1 MKRSICITFIL
12 VAGCILTGLQ
22 AKAQQQTGTANVIP
36 VIPEPK
42 PGETVRPEG
51 SEKWTPEQFRE
62 WEKMIREKS
71 GDFPQPER
79 PPILKPDFT
88 QMTEEQIVTWEDS
101 VKSVLFPELESYNTG
116 RLQSVLQSNNAAG
129 GESPRI
135 ELRGD
140 YANSHIPNIF
150 AIDRNMTVGEI
161 PFTSGVLPNGALTYS
176 IPVETYPGINGH
188 QPNVSLVYNSYGG
201 NGIAGIGWSLGG
213 LSAISR
219 TGKNP
224 YHDGRAEGVL
234 MDRSDPFVLDGVRM
248 IKTGETTSEISYE
261 TERGLVKATAYLSGS
276 TMRYFQVWYPNG
288 SIATYGFTGN
298 YASNLSYPLT
308 SIKDR
313 FNNIITY
320 TYDYSDN
327 NHYTLTK
334 ISYGNASVEFQYL
347 SSRNDPAVFYQG
359 GLKVMENRLLQNII
373 CKYGTST
380 SRTYSLAYSTQKGYS
395 ALTSIGL
402 TASGLSVN
410 PLQFYYGT
418 NNTAYVYSTSQVQ
431 LDRWYVASPGQLRV
445 SKGKFDYG
453 TEDDGLISAPYK
465 DPYWN
470 HYRHSTT
477 FRHSQ
482 NRYENQ
488 YDGTERIYVYA
499 GLNAPLMAGF
509 MPDIVTE
516 AGFIDVFCAD
526 VDGKYE
532 EEIVKVNNTRIDNT
546 NEKVVFNVYA
556 ANLYNGLALKYTR
569 TFTFPTVVTDADDG
583 RSIHP
588 KFYRAGDFNGDGKME
603 ILAVSSHNP
612 IGNTNI
618 TSKCYLFDLES
629 NTKLYEG
636 YAFPYVVEFWGTEQ
650 PDNILAFENTD
661 HLMTLDYD
669 GDGKSDVCLINS
681 QGTHIYTFDISGSNY
696 YSMRKIAT
704 YTGIT
709 KTGLK
714 NRSLLVGEFNGDGKP
729 DLLVSP
735 DCSTAD
741 YIWTIHY
748 SKGNGQFESRPFSA
762 TYYSRKEPVYLQD
775 VNGDG
780 LTDLIKCMYSSFFT
794 YLINANGI
802 AAVES
807 ATSYPANSIFIP
819 TDINSGNYFGRI
831 VCLKEGIVTKFAYPR
846 NDTCEKLLT
855 GLINSLGV
863 IEKNHFRRLNEQ
875 GGYFYTKG
883 SGANYPYINFNGPL
897 HVPVSR
903 EQFYNNQRYG
913 DVDYRYVNAVVHG
926 QGLGFCGFAQVISY
940 DRIRS
945 RTSTQ
950 TYDPFRFGVLT
961 GEDTPFSTVTNTVS
975 VSVASSRIAKI
986 TLTGQSVQDKLQGTT
1001 RTATYRYDA
1010 YGNPTQ
1016 ETVTF
1021 GDGITQTTSSA
1032 YYNNTG
1038 TPYLLGFLTDRT
1050 VTASR
1055 SGSSD
1060 SRRMLISSHSNG
1072 LPTVKSLYV
1081 NGNRTSE
1088 STYAYNGAGCM
1099 TQETVKLYSSPNQLT
1114 YKFEYDSWGRVT
1126 KEIDPLNI
1134 YTTREYNA
1142 TTGLPAYSRNHKS
1155 QATSYTYDGLGRITS
1170 VSYPDGTNE
1179 TTTRTWSSGT
1189 GLYSVT
1195 STATG
1200 KPNTVVYCDAFG
1212 REVRTSVTRYNGVV
1226 GHTDRTY
1233 DGYGRLQRQSLP
1245 FTGSSASYWN
1255 TYSYDSYDRPSSV
1268 STASGNTVSYGYSG
1282 KNVMVTENGITSTRY
1297 HDAQGNL
1304 ISVSDPAGTI
1314 TYNLRADGQPSSI
1327 IAPGNVTTTF
1337 SYDGYG
1343 RQISISDPSAGTRSF
1358 GYDAAGNLNR
1368 ETDADGRVKNMAYDA
1383 YNRLRTRTLPEFSTT
1398 WEYNSD
1404 NLPASVTSTNA
1415 TSEVYTY
1422 DAYGRLSTYTENGPD
1437 SRWLKK
1443 TYGYADGNVNS
1454 IRYVSQ
1460 LETIGTESHNYANG
1474 HLTEITFGGTSVW
1487 KLNGENVLGQPVS
1500 VATGPVSRAYSYGN
1514 HGLPTGRTSASTS
1527 SGTFQNHAYGFDAAK
1542 GNLTYRRDNHTG
1554 LQESFTY
1561 DNLNRLKTF
1570 AGKNMEYDA
1579 KGNIT
1584 QKSDVGSTFYY
1595 DTPGKPYALSG
1606 VEAGTNTAIPMR
1618 SQAVAYTSFERPA
1631 SISEN
1636 SWAAAFTY
1644 NVSGGRV
1651 KMQLRQGGSSV
1662 LTRWYLGENYEI
1674 DEGTAGAKEK
1684 LYIGGDAYT
1693 APAVYLKQNGSWNLH
1708 YISRDWLGSITH
1720 IANSSG
1726 AVVQELSY
1734 DVWGRLRNP
1743 SNQGVYSPDAEPSL
1757 LLGRGYTGHEHLT
1770 QFGLINMNARLYDPA
1785 VGRFLSPDPYVQAPL
1800 FSQNFNRYSYCM
1812 NNPLVY
1818 KDADGE
1824 IAWFVPIIVGAVIGG
1839 ITNTVANHKHIDNF
1853 WAGAGYF
1860 GIGAAAGAAGAYAG
1874 GAVAGAVAVGGFAGG
1889 AVSGAA
1895 GGVASGFVAGSG
1907 NAWMGGA
1914 GFGQG
1919 LQSGLI
1925 GGGIGVVSGALIGGT
1940 IGAIQHQRQVYAF
1953 QKGNAEL
1960 GINGGDPVPATD
1972 QFLSDAQKA
1981 WFKDA
1986 PMDKV
1991 KVFTVE
1997 KVPKN
2002 VQNEMDKIG
2011 ATAATKYL
2019 HKSGT
2024 LTGNSNVYFNKNL
2037 AFTSAKQLFFTMEHE
2052 FVHVSQYA
2060 YLGSIGATSETVKAP
2075 LVIEMLDFHA
2085 YSYEWSLG
2093 STNSGGFIQA
2103 DILSFKNSSLFNPL
2117 NYINFSWNF
2126 NHSFIFPF

>member
-1 MKRSICITFIL
+1 MKRSICIIL
-12 VAGCILTGLQ
+12 ISIAYCILTGLQ
-22 AKAQQQTGTANVIP
+22 AKAQQQTGNAAVVP
-36 VIPEPK
+36 VIPEP
-42 PGETVRPEG
+42 GQDETVRPEG
-51 SEKWTPEQFRE
+51 SEKWTPEQFLE
-62 WEKMIREKS
+62 WEKMIREKN
-71 GDFPQPER
+71 GNFPQPER
-79 PPILKPDFT
+79 APILKPDFT

-101 VKSVLFPELESYNTG
+101 VKFVLFPELVSYNTG
-116 RLQSVLQSNNAAG
+116 RPQNVLQTMNAAS
-129 GESPRI
+129 GESPGL

-140 YANSHIPNIF
+140 YANSHVPNAF

-161 PFTSGVLPNGALTYS
+161 PFTSGVLPNGALTYNVP
-176 IPVETYPGINGH
+176 IEIYPGVNGH

-201 NGIAGIGWSLGG
+201 NGITGIGWSLGG

-219 TGKNP
+219 TGKSP
-224 YHDGRAEGVL
+224 YYDGRAEGVL
-234 MDRSDPFVLDGVRM
+234 MDKSDPFVLDGVRL
-248 IKTGETTSEISYE
+248 IKTGETTSEINYE
-261 TERGLVKATAYLSGS
+261 TERGFIKATAYLTGS
-276 TMRYFQVWYPNG
+276 VVRYFQVRYPNG
-288 SIATYGFTGN
+288 SIATYGFMGS
-298 YASNLSYPLT
+298 YASNLSYPLI
-308 SIKDR
+308 SIADR
-313 FNNIITY
+313 FNNTITY

-327 NHYTLTK
+327 NHYTLTR
-334 ISYGNASVEFQYL
+334 ISYGSASVEFQYL
-347 SSRNDPAVFYQG
+347 SSRNDPAVFYHG
-359 GLKVMENRLLQNII
+359 GLKVMENRLLQNIV
-373 CKYGTST
+373 CKYGS
-380 SRTYSLAYSTQKGYS
+380 SVHRTYSLSYLALKGYS
-395 ALTSIGL
+395 ALASIGL

-410 PLQFYYGT
+410 PLHFYYGT
-418 NNTAYVYSTSQVQ
+418 NNTAYIYSTSQVQ

-499 GLNAPLMAGF
+499 GLNDPFMAGF
-509 MPDIVTE
+509 MPDLVTE

-612 IGNTNI
+612 VGNTSI
-618 TSKCYLFDLES
+618 TSKSYLFDLES

-661 HLMTLDYD
+661 RLMVLDCD
-669 GDGKSDVCLINS
+669 GDGKSDICLINN
-681 QGTHIYTFDISGSNY
+681 QGTHVYTFDINGSNY
-696 YSMRKIAT
+696 SIRKIAT
-704 YTGIT
+704 YTGLT
-709 KTGLK
+709 KAGLK
-714 NRSLLVGEFNGDGKP
+714 NRSLLAGEFNGDGKP

-748 SKGNGQFESRPFSA
+748 SKGNGQFESRTFSA
-762 TYYSRKEPVYLQD
+762 TYYSRNEPVYLQD

-794 YLINANGI
+794 YLINANGV
-802 AAVES
+802 AVVES
-807 ATSYPANSIFIP
+807 AASYPGNSIFIP

-831 VCLKEGIVTKFAYPR
+831 VCLKEGIVTKYVYPR
-846 NDTCEKLLT
+846 NDTHEKLLT
-855 GLINSLGV
+855 GAVNSLGV
-863 IEKNHFRRLNEQ
+863 IEKTHYRRLNEQ

-883 SGANYPYINFNGPL
+883 SGASYPYINFNGPL

-903 EQFYNNQRYG
+903 EQFYNNQRYS
-913 DVDYRYVNAVVHG
+913 DIDYRYVNAVVHR

-945 RTSTQ
+945 RTATQ

-961 GEDTPFSTVTNTVS
+961 GEDTPFSGVTNTMS
-975 VSVASSRIAKI
+975 VSVASNRIVKI
-986 TLTGQSVQDKLQGTT
+986 TLTGQSVQDKLRGTT
-1001 RTATYRYDA
+1001 RTATYQYDT

-1016 ETVTF
+1016 ETINF

-1032 YYNNTG
+1032 YYNNTAG
-1038 TPYLLGFLTDRT
+1038 TPYLLGFPTDRT
-1050 VTASR
+1050 VTTSR
-1055 SGSSD
+1055 SGSSS
-1060 SRRMLISSHSNG
+1060 SRRTLISSHSNG
-1072 LPTVKSLYV
+1072 LPIVKSLYV

-1088 STYAYNGAGCM
+1088 STYAYNGAGCV
-1099 TQETVKLYSSPNQLT
+1099 TQETVKLYTSSNQLT

-1155 QATSYTYDGLGRITS
+1155 QTTSYTYDGLGRITS

-1179 TTTRTWSSGT
+1179 ASTRTWSSGT

-1195 STATG
+1195 ATATG
-1200 KPNTVVYCDAFG
+1200 KPNTVVYYDVFG
-1212 REVRTSVTRYNGVV
+1212 REVRTGVTRYNGVV

-1233 DGYGRLQRQSLP
+1233 DSYGRLQRQSLP
-1245 FTGSSASYWN
+1245 FTGSSASYWH

-1268 STASGNTVSYGYSG
+1268 SLASGNTVSYAYSG
-1282 KNVMVTENGITSTRY
+1282 KNVTVTENGIASTRY

-1314 TYNLRADGQPSSI
+1314 VYNLRADGQPSSI
-1327 IAPGNVTTTF
+1327 VAPGNVTTSF
-1337 SYDGYG
+1337 GYDGYG
-1343 RQISISDPSAGTRSF
+1343 RQTSISDPSAGNRSF

-1368 ETDADGRVKNMAYDA
+1368 ETDADGRVKSMSYDA

-1404 NLPASVTSTNA
+1404 NQPASVTSANA

-1422 DAYGRLSTYTENGPD
+1422 DTYGRLSTYTENGPD

-1443 TYGYADGNVNS
+1443 TYGYAGGNVNS
-1454 IRYVSQ
+1454 IQYVSQ
-1460 LETIGTESHNYANG
+1460 SGAIGTESYNHANG

-1487 KLNGENVLGQPVS
+1487 KLNGENALGQPVS
-1500 VATGPVSRAYSYGN
+1500 VATGPVSRVYSYSS
-1514 HGLPTGRTSASTS
+1514 HGLPTGRTSASTNG
-1527 SGTFQNHAYGFDAAK
+1527 GTFQNHTYSFDATK
-1542 GNLTYRRDNHTG
+1542 GNLTYRRDNRTG
-1554 LQESFTY
+1554 LQENFTY

-1570 AGKNMEYDA
+1570 AGKNMEYDV

-1584 QKSDVGSTFYY
+1584 QKSDAGSTFYY

-1618 SQAVAYTSFERPA
+1618 SQTVAYTSFERPS

-1636 SWAAAFTY
+1636 NWTAAFTY
-1644 NVSGGRV
+1644 NASGGRV

-1662 LTRWYLGENYEI
+1662 LTRYCLGGNYET

-1684 LYIGGDAYT
+1684 LYVGGDAYT
-1693 APAVYLKQNGSWNLH
+1693 APAVYLKQNGSWSLH
-1708 YISRDWLGSITH
+1708 YISRDYLGSITH
-1720 IANSSG
+1720 VANSSG

-1734 DVWGRLRNP
+1734 DAWGRLRNP
-1743 SNQGVYSPDAEPSL
+1743 SNQAVYAPDTEPSL

-1785 VGRFLSPDPYVQAPL
+1785 VGRFLSPDPYIQSAN
-1800 FSQNFNRYSYCM
+1800 FSQNFNRYSYCL
-1812 NNPLVY
+1812 NNPLIY
-1818 KDADGE
+1818 TDPDGE
-1824 IAWFVPIIVGAVIGG
+1824 FWHIVIGAVVGGVVNLAVNWGNVDGFWDGLAAFGVGAGAGALTAATGGAGAGVWAVIGVG
-1839 ITNTVANHKHIDNF
+1839 
-1853 WAGAGYF
+1853 AGAGAVTSATNNVIAQTGSNF
-1860 GIGAAAGAAGAYAG
+1860 EGFNNVDWEQVGISSAVGGVAGAAGSGAGYWASNASFLVNGINSPVLRSAIVSPLASGAGHVAG
-1874 GAVAGAVAVGGFAGG
+1874 GTTANLFAGQSLG
-1889 AVSGAA
+1889 DS
-1895 GGVASGFVAGSG
+1895 FVNS
-1907 NAWMGGA
+1907 
-1914 GFGQG
+1914 FD
-1919 LQSGLI
+1919 
-1925 GGGIGVVSGALIGGT
+1925 GIGKSMAVGGT
-1940 IGAIQHQRQVYAF
+1940 IGVASTIGVSYA
-1953 QKGNAEL
+1953 N
-1960 GINGGDPVPATD
+1960 GINPWTGKLKYPSNGG
-1972 QFLSDAQKA
+1972 
-1981 WFKDA
+1981 
-1986 PMDKV
+1986 
-1991 KVFTVE
+1991 
-1997 KVPKN
+1997 
-2002 VQNEMDKIG
+2002 
-2011 ATAATKYL
+2011 
-2019 HKSGT
+2019 
-2024 LTGNSNVYFNKNL
+2024 
-2037 AFTSAKQLFFTMEHE
+2037 
-2052 FVHVSQYA
+2052 
-2060 YLGSIGATSETVKAP
+2060 
-2075 LVIEMLDFHA
+2075 
-2085 YSYEWSLG
+2085 
-2093 STNSGGFIQA
+2093 
-2103 DILSFKNSSLFNPL
+2103 
-2117 NYINFSWNF
+2117 
-2126 NHSFIFPF
+2126 